1 MSFHQKLFFLL
12 SEIFLINLNQGQYGL
27 IQIVYLEK
35 LSQFISKAHMV
46 FLANFEQETI
56 QFDSYC

>member
-46 FLANFEQETI
+46 
-56 QFDSYC
+56 